1 MNVIMDV
8 NVGHIGFG
16 GSIVESAI
24 QICCQGISACHG
36 GKPRTIKKDE
46 NGDLQYRSIGL
57 FSQPLLWLLPLN
69 HHSVEASLIFM
80 EEVVG
85 RQTVLKD
92 RSGFFQVCINTI
104 LTCPTCG
111 IYLGCSN
118 DSY

>member
-16 GSIVESAI
+16 SSIVESAI

-57 FSQPLLWLLPLN
+57 
-69 HHSVEASLIFM
+69 
-80 EEVVG
+80 
-85 RQTVLKD
+85 
-92 RSGFFQVCINTI
+92 
-104 LTCPTCG
+104 
-111 IYLGCSN
+111 
-118 DSY
+118 